1 MIRYDF
7 TQDAEKL
14 LLDLPKDIQQKIIG
28 KLEYFLNSDNPL
40 AFAKR
45 LTGSKN
51 PTYRFRVGDYRIVF
65 DWEGDSIFVT
75 KVGHRKDIY
84 R

>member
-1 MIRYDF
+1 MTRYDF
-7 TQDAEKL
+7 TKDAEKL
-14 LLDLPKDIQQKIIG
+14 LLALSKDIQQKIIE
-28 KLEYFLNSDNPL
+28 KLEYFLHSANPL

-51 PTYRFRVGDYRIVF
+51 PAYRFRVGDYRIIF
-65 DWEGDSIFVT
+65 DWEGDGILVT